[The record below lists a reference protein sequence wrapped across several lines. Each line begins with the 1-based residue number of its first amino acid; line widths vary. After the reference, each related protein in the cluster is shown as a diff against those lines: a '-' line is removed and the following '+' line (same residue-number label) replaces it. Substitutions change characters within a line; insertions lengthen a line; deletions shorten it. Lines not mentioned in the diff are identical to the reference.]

1 MLDFTLSGKA
11 YFDTLPQPVL
21 LIRAEKTEYC
31 NPAAQALFRVQG
43 RPLRAGDPR
52 PDSLPVPDSGSSQ
65 DSGSA
70 PDSLCAATLSLK
82 GQNWSVTVQT
92 LEAGTL
98 YRLAPLSEHDGDQMR
113 NVSAQLRLLLSR
125 AGLSVEALQEELS
138 ETEQLRSRAAVAR
151 LNHSLCQLLR
161 LSDHLDLYARNDED
175 LLLLHPACSLDLE
188 ELCRNL
194 AAQVEPL
201 AAQLG
206 SSFVFEGQTLFV
218 RVNPTLL
225 ERVLLNLCSNA
236 MKAGGDLRLRLRRRE
251 NSAVL
256 TLTDNGGGIAPVRL
270 PMLFTPSSRPEGL
283 SMGLPLCRRI
293 VQLYGGQ
300 MVVSPGPNATAV
312 SLSLPLCKP
321 GNALNA
327 PQCAAGPEP
336 GFGILLTEL
345 SDVLGPEYYTQED
358 LL

>member
-52 PDSLPVPDSGSSQ
+52 PESLPGP
-65 DSGSA
+65 SA
-70 PDSLCAATLSLK
+70 VCAATLSLD
-82 GQNWSVTVQT
+82 GQSWSVTVQT

-98 YRLAPLSEHDGDQMR
+98 YRLAPLPEREGESMR

-161 LSDHLDLYARNDED
+161 LSDHLDLYARSDEN
-175 LLLLHPACSLDLE
+175 LMLLHPACAVDLGAF
-188 ELCRNL
+188 CQNL
-194 AAQVEPL
+194 AAKVDPI

-206 SSFVFEGQTLFV
+206 RSFAFEGQTLFV

-236 MKAGGDLRLRLRRRE
+236 LKAGGVLRLRLRRRE
-251 NSAVL
+251 NAAVL
-256 TLTDNGGGIAPVRL
+256 TLTDNGGGISPDRL
-270 PMLFTPSSRPEGL
+270 PTLFTPSSRPEGL
-283 SMGLPLCRRI
+283 SMGLSLCRRI

-300 MVVSPGPNATAV
+300 MVVSPGPNGTTV
-312 SLSLPLCKP
+312 SLSLPLCEP
-321 GNALNA
+321 EDSLNA
-327 PQCAAGPEP
+327 PQRAAGPEP
-336 GFGILLTEL
+336 GFGLLLTEL